1 MAYLPGLGRKLARKL
16 DDHGMRNN
24 HTYLY
29 TLYRNSDDR
38 QMVLDGRGSE
48 CARLMGVTYQ
58 WFYKLMM
65 NGGSNRKWTIT
76 RRRKDEDEEDE

>member
-16 DDHGMRNN
+16 DDHGMKNN
-24 HTYLY
+24 HVYLY
-29 TLYRNSDDR
+29 SLYRNSDDKL
-38 QMVLDGRGSE
+38 MILDGRGSE

-65 NGGSNRKWTIT
+65 KGGSNKKWTII